1 MSSNNMEGTLP
12 ASINKLTYLRMIEL
26 ATMPGIIPVLIAA
39 LRLC

>member
-1 MSSNNMEGTLP
+1 MEGTLP